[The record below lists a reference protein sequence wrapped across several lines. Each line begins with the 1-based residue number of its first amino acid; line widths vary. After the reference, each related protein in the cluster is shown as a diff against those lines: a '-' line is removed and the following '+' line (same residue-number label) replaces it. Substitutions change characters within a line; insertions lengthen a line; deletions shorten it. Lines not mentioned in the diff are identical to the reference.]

1 MPPKRGG
8 TAVVE
13 PTLPPISLE
22 VLHGFGSHA
31 GTAAFRDAVAFADA
45 DGQFIAQ
52 PIGRQMAF
60 RHLAGGEVSFAVESN
75 SVQAVTASAVS
86 RDRSVL
92 AVCQLTSSAPSSQVS
107 VYELG
112 PLAGKDPVQTLE
124 ELGGAVGRLVA
135 AAFSSSKLRAGSSDD
150 PNGLLCLSSA
160 GSTAQII
167 VLDWKQNQLVGRV
180 EIPMAMDRVAFN
192 PSDSFQISVSCSS
205 SVELWLLK
213 EFPAPAADGLEVL
226 LEDRLESMELA
237 AMPEIA
243 GLGEF
248 AATFSDHAWLLPA
261 CGQIVACS
269 EEGTCYILSNG
280 RDIFAAPEGVEE
292 LQLEAQPYV
301 LCSIDRAF
309 GSPLTGSAPRCI
321 RCFPRG
327 FIVAGTG
334 SALAVWQLQD
344 RDESED
350 AELDED
356 YAVSPVY
363 VHDLTLAV
371 TSGAGSAISSFDLV
385 EYQTETA
392 LRQDLVVA
400 FENSSIT
407 HFSLNEVVPVLR
419 TGHCSSAADAH
430 QDLLIRSHAKR
441 PSRSAQVEATEDKAM
456 PETPMIC
463 GGFHAGPITGL
474 DMAVQR
480 PILVSA
486 CGKDC
491 TVRVWDYQVGS
502 CEVCWQA
509 PEEPTGVALHPFG
522 FFLALGFSDKVRVM
536 HILAKELVPVSELP
550 VKNSRSLRFSHGG
563 HLLAIVQSKLVH
575 VFSSRTL
582 KKVAQLKGQAK
593 EVASIS
599 FDPEDKVLVTM
610 GEDGRMLEFSTK
622 SWLQVNNEGEQPRG
636 ESLAVAAGPD
646 GKAWAGVCHSESNAL
661 RTFRHCSVME
671 NEDIPLPPRMQL
683 SAMCLHK
690 TGKDKE
696 ALVSVIAGDSTGAL
710 RVFSGLTTMLRTA
723 DIGLHSDACT
733 AVCISSDARTVATAG
748 ADGNI
753 FVINVEGLATEPRPS
768 GKGSMEVVMINRGD
782 IQQRQDEIAELSTQT
797 ASLKTQIEEDA
808 ARLQSETRA
817 RVEEARRKDQER
829 VQSLRLKYESLQQAS
844 TAKERENLR
853 QMKSMEATHIQAADD
868 KERTY
873 DKQMRFDAASYE
885 AVEDE
890 LQDLEAR
897 LTQHRDRA
905 KRNLEDRQQMQ
916 MQELQR
922 RTSEKDAEIMKFKD
936 LIKFTQQR
944 FDAMLDQEGMEQD
957 MEIAQLSKKN
967 DEELEQ
973 QHLVEYKL
981 KKDQD
986 SLLRGLDMMEKDRE
1000 RIENEQRESSLIMNN
1015 LKQECDIMQR
1025 EVKELKDERKK
1036 REATLRDKE
1045 VEIGTHKVKVQTLKK
1060 FKHVLDYRLREV
1072 SDSLIPKEEMISQ
1085 LHAQLEALEA
1095 EFERQ
1100 LEMQKTMEQ
1109 VLDKKT
1115 EQVAEVTTEV
1125 TKQKEELKQREK
1137 TIFRYTTDLDSLA
1150 TTNSD
1155 SRNWHIGLKTIWQD
1169 HVEVDKLG
1177 PDQDG
1182 SLPLRELGR
1191 QVKVMDRKARIMDFN
1206 GSKNE
1211 DTSKSDIISKTQ
1223 ENSLLIHE
1231 LDELRVEKKALERQL
1246 TNLELQLRHTE
1257 QRRAEE
1263 EQAALALGDGGGSAQ
1278 LLDLGGP
1285 KKPPSRELLPT
1296 EVPDAVKDFF
1306 EEAPRAN
1313 PSMMKGQT
1321 KKPPQRTN
1329 KSVFHKNSED
1339 RQQIQKLMKA
1349 GEQNNDKMKLQRIE
1363 QKLLQ
1368 DQLNSLKAKKK
1379 GVAPGPLA
1387 PAPGRPASAGG
1398 TPLSSGLET
1407 PASAQAPLAAGG
1419 GLSAV
1424 RAAVQAG
1431 PTPTSTQPGSPL

>member
-1 MPPKRGG
+1 MPPKRG
-8 TAVVE
+8 AAMIAE
-13 PTLPPISLE
+13 PVLPPIGLE

-31 GTAAFRDAVAFADA
+31 GRAEFRDAVAFADVE
-45 DGQFIAQ
+45 GQFIAQ
-52 PIGRQMAF
+52 PVGRQMAF
-60 RHLAGGEVSFAVESN
+60 RHLAGTEVSFAVESS
-75 SVQAVTASAVS
+75 SVQAVSATAVS
-86 RDRSVL
+86 QDRSLL

-124 ELGGAVGRLVA
+124 ELGGSVGRLVA
-135 AAFSSSKLRAGSSDD
+135 AAFSASKPGAGSSDD

-160 GSTAQII
+160 GLTAQII
-167 VLDWKQNQLVGRV
+167 VLDWKQNELIGRA
-180 EIPMAMDRVAFN
+180 EIARVMDRVAFN
-192 PSDSFQISVSCSS
+192 PLDGFQISVSCSS
-205 SVELWLLK
+205 SMELWLLK
-213 EFPAPAADGLEVL
+213 EFPAPAAAGAEVL
-226 LEDRLESMELA
+226 QEDRLESMELA
-237 AMPEIA
+237 KMPEVA
-243 GLGEF
+243 GLREF
-248 AATFSDHAWLLPA
+248 AATFTDHAWLLPA

-269 EEGTCYILSNG
+269 EEGTCYVLSNG
-280 RDIFAAPEGVEE
+280 RDAFAAPEGAEE
-292 LQLEAQPYV
+292 LQLEAEPYV
-301 LCSIDRAF
+301 LCSIDNPF
-309 GSPLTGSAPRCI
+309 GVPLTGSAPRCI

-344 RDESED
+344 REETEET
-350 AELDED
+350 ELDED
-356 YAVSPVY
+356 YGVSPVY
-363 VHDLTLAV
+363 VHEQTLAV
-371 TSGAGSAISSFDLV
+371 TSGAGSTISSFDLV
-385 EYQTETA
+385 EYQAENKY
-392 LRQDLVVA
+392 RRDLVVA

-407 HFSLNEVVPVLR
+407 HFSLSE
-419 TGHCSSAADAH
+419 
-430 QDLLIRSHAKR
+430 
-441 PSRSAQVEATEDKAM
+441 VEAAKDKAM
-456 PETPMIC
+456 PETPLVC

-486 CGKDC
+486 CSKDC

-502 CEVCWQA
+502 CEVCWHA
-509 PEEPTGVALHPFG
+509 PEEPMGVALHPFG
-522 FFLALGFSDKVRVM
+522 FFLALGFSDKVRLM

-550 VKNSRSLRFSHGG
+550 VKNARSLRFSHGG
-563 HLLAIVQSKLVH
+563 HLLAIIQSKLVH

-646 GKAWAGVCHSESNAL
+646 GRAWAGVCHGDGNAL
-661 RTFRHCSVME
+661 RAFRHCNVLE

-683 SAMCLHK
+683 SAMSLHK

-696 ALVSVIAGDSTGAL
+696 ALVSVIAGDCTGAL
-710 RVFSGLTTMLRTA
+710 RVFSGLTTMLRSA

-733 AVCISSDARTVATAG
+733 AVCVSSDARTVATAG
-748 ADGNI
+748 ADGSI
-753 FVINVEGLATEPRPS
+753 FVINVEGVATDPRPS

-797 ASLKTQIEEDA
+797 SSLKTQIEEDA

-853 QMKSMEATHIQAADD
+853 QMKSMEAMHIQAADE
-868 KERTY
+868 KERVY
-873 DKQMRFDAASYE
+873 DKQMRMDAASYV

-890 LQDLEAR
+890 LKELESR

-905 KRNLEDRQQMQ
+905 KQILEDRQQMQ
-916 MQELQR
+916 MQELR
-922 RTSEKDAEIMKFKD
+922 RQTSEKDAEIMKVKS

-957 MEIAQLSKKN
+957 MEIAQLKQKN

-1000 RIENEQRESSLIMNN
+1000 RIANEQRESSLIMNN
-1015 LKQECDIMQR
+1015 LKHECETMQR
-1025 EVKELKDERKK
+1025 EVKKLKDERKE

-1045 VEIGTHKVKVQTLKK
+1045 VEIGTHKLKVQTLKK

-1072 SDSLIPKEEMISQ
+1072 TESLIPKEEMISQ

-1109 VLDKKT
+1109 VLAKKT

-1125 TKQKEELKQREK
+1125 KKQKEELKQREK
-1137 TIFRYTTDLDSLA
+1137 TIFRYTTDLDALA

-1155 SRNWHIGLKTIWQD
+1155 SRNWHIGLKKIWQD
-1169 HVEVDKLG
+1169 HVDVDKLVA
-1177 PDQDG
+1177 DQEG

-1191 QVKVMDRKARIMDFN
+1191 QVKVMERKARILDLN

-1211 DTSKSDIISKTQ
+1211 DTSKADIISKTQ

-1246 TNLELQLRHTE
+1246 TMLELRVRQSE

-1263 EQAALALGDGGGSAQ
+1263 EQAALALGHGGGSAQ
-1278 LLDLGGP
+1278 LMDLGGP
-1285 KKPPSRELLPT
+1285 KKPPSREFLPA

-1313 PSMMKGQT
+1313 PSAMKGQA
-1321 KKPPQRTN
+1321 KKTVQRTN
-1329 KSVFHKNSED
+1329 KSAFHKNAEE
-1339 RQQIQKLMKA
+1339 REHIQKLMKA
-1349 GEQNNDKMKLQRIE
+1349 AEQNNDKMKLQRIE

-1368 DQLNSLKAKKK
+1368 DQLNSLRAKKK
-1379 GVAPGPLA
+1379 SVAPGPLA

-1407 PASAQAPLAAGG
+1407 PASAQPPLAAGG

-1424 RAAVQAG
+1424 RAAVQAA

>member
-1 MPPKRGG
+1 MAPKRNS
-8 TAVVE
+8 TAASE
-13 PTLPPISLE
+13 PTLPPIGLE

-31 GTAAFRDAVAFADA
+31 GTAAFRDAVAFADVE
-45 DGQFIAQ
+45 GEFIAQ

-60 RHLAGGEVSFAVESN
+60 RHLAGGEVSFAVESS
-75 SVQAVTASAVS
+75 SVQAVTAAAAS
-86 RDRSVL
+86 RDRSVF
-92 AVCQLTSSAPSSQVS
+92 AVCQLTSSASSSQVS

-135 AAFSSSKLRAGSSDD
+135 AAFSSSKPRTGFSDD

-160 GSTAQII
+160 GATAQII
-167 VLDWKQNQLVGRV
+167 VLDWKQNELVGRV
-180 EIPMAMDRVAFN
+180 EIPKAMDRVAFN
-192 PSDSFQISVSCSS
+192 PLDSFQISVSCPS

-213 EFPAPAADGLEVL
+213 DFSAQAADGEEAVQ
-226 LEDRLESMELA
+226 EDRLESMELA
-237 AMPEIA
+237 RMPEIA
-243 GLGEF
+243 GLREF
-248 AATFSDHAWLLPA
+248 AATFADHAWLLPA

-280 RDIFAAPEGVEE
+280 RDAYAAPEGTEE
-292 LQLEAQPYV
+292 LLLDAEPYV
-301 LCSIDRAF
+301 LCSIDRPF
-309 GSPLTGSAPRCI
+309 GGPLTGSAPRCI
-321 RCFPRG
+321 RCFHRG
-327 FIVAGTG
+327 FVVAGTG
-334 SALAVWQLQD
+334 SALAVWRLQD
-344 RDESED
+344 RDEGEE

-356 YAVSPVY
+356 FAVSPVY
-363 VHDLTLAV
+363 VHEQSLAI
-371 TSGAGSAISSFDLV
+371 TSGAGSTISSFDLAEYLV
-385 EYQTETA
+385 EDEE
-392 LRQDLVVA
+392 RQDLVVA

-407 HFSLNEVVPVLR
+407 HFSLSEVK
-419 TGHCSSAADAH
+419 AA
-430 QDLLIRSHAKR
+430 
-441 PSRSAQVEATEDKAM
+441 EGKAM
-456 PETPMIC
+456 PETPLIC

-474 DMAVQR
+474 DMAVHR

-486 CGKDC
+486 CSKDC

-509 PEEPTGVALHPFG
+509 YEEPTGVALHPLG
-522 FFLALGFSDKVRVM
+522 FFLALGFSDKVRLM
-536 HILAKELVPVSELP
+536 HIFAKELVPFSELP
-550 VKNSRSLRFSHGG
+550 VKNARSLRFSHGG
-563 HLLAIVQSKLVH
+563 HLLAIIQSKLVH

-582 KKVAQLKGQAK
+582 KKVTQLKGGGK
-593 EVASIS
+593 EVTSVS

-622 SWLQVNNEGEQPRG
+622 TWMPVNNEGEQVRG

-646 GKAWAGVCHSESNAL
+646 GKAWAGVCDNHSNAL
-661 RTFRHCSVME
+661 RTFRKCKVLE

-683 SAMCLHK
+683 SAMSLHN

-696 ALVSVIAGDSTGAL
+696 TVVSVIAGDCTGAL
-710 RVFSGLTTMLRTA
+710 RVFSGLTGMLRSA
-723 DIGLHSDACT
+723 DIGLHGDTCT
-733 AVCISSDARTVATAG
+733 AVCVSSDGRTVATAG
-748 ADGNI
+748 ADGSI
-753 FVINVEGLATEPRPS
+753 FVVDIEGLATESRPS

-782 IQQRQDEIAELSTQT
+782 IQQRQDEIEELSMQT

-853 QMKSMEATHIQAADD
+853 QMKSMEAMHIQAADE
-868 KERTY
+868 KERVY
-873 DKQMRFDAASYE
+873 DKKMRLDAASYV

-890 LQDLEAR
+890 LKELEAR
-897 LTQHRDRA
+897 LAQDRDRA
-905 KRNLEDRQQMQ
+905 KRNFEDRQQMQ

-922 RTSEKDAEIMKFKD
+922 RTAEKDAEIMKVKD

-957 MEIAQLSKKN
+957 MEIAQLKQKN

-1000 RIENEQRESSLIMNN
+1000 RIANEQRESSLIMNN
-1015 LKQECDIMQR
+1015 LKQECEIMQR
-1025 EVKELKDERKK
+1025 EAKELKDERKK

-1045 VEIGTHKVKVQTLKK
+1045 VEIGTHKLKVQTLKK

-1072 SDSLIPKEEMISQ
+1072 TESLIPKEEMISQ

-1100 LEMQKTMEQ
+1100 LEMQKTMDQ
-1109 VLDKKT
+1109 VLAKKT
-1115 EQVAEVTTEV
+1115 DQVAEVAAEV
-1125 TKQKEELKQREK
+1125 KKQKEELKQRERV
-1137 TIFRYTTDLDSLA
+1137 IFRYTTDLDALA

-1155 SRNWHIGLKTIWQD
+1155 TRNWHIGLKKIWQD
-1169 HVEVDKLG
+1169 HVDVDKLG
-1177 PDQDG
+1177 PDQEG

-1191 QVKVMDRKARIMDFN
+1191 QVKVMERKARILDLN
-1206 GSKNE
+1206 GTKNE
-1211 DTSKSDIISKTQ
+1211 ETSKADIISKTQ

-1246 TNLELQLRHTE
+1246 TNLELQVRQTE
-1257 QRRAEE
+1257 QRQAE
-1263 EQAALALGDGGGSAQ
+1263 EQAALALKDDEGYAQ
-1278 LLDLGGP
+1278 LLDGGS
-1285 KKPPSRELLPT
+1285 KKPNRELLPS

-1313 PSMMKGQT
+1313 PSVMKGQT
-1321 KKPPQRTN
+1321 KKTVQRTN
-1329 KSVFHKNSED
+1329 KSAFHKSFDERN
-1339 RQQIQKLMKA
+1339 QIQKLMKA
-1349 GEQNNDKMKLQRIE
+1349 AEQNNDKIKMQRME

-1379 GVAPGPLA
+1379 GAPGPLA
-1387 PAPGRPASAGG
+1387 PAPGQTASAGD

-1407 PASAQAPLAAGG
+1407 PASTKPPVAAGG

-1424 RAAVQAG
+1424 RAAAQAA
-1431 PTPTSTQPGSPL
+1431 PTPTSAMTSQPGSPA